1 MSRKFKILFVSFL
14 FLAGVIEAHS
24 QNSNNFGT
32 PKNAWLTIRS
42 GISTFSDDSF
52 YGGGI
57 SLSYSKR
64 HYLISSRYLY
74 FKRHQYEPLNADE
87 SQSNAQLDH
96 NAEFAALFGYI
107 LNKRYFK
114 FMASA
119 GLGYTTWT
127 SKNHQKD
134 SGLSLPLEVGLFVS
148 PLPILGFG
156 IQFVS
161 NLNQTHNLNGI
172 LISVELGKLW

>member
-1 MSRKFKILFVSFL
+1 MFRKLKILFVF
-14 FLAGVIEAHS
+14 FIFIAGVIEAHS
-24 QNSNNFGT
+24 QNLNTFDT
-32 PKNAWLTIRS
+32 KKNAWLTIRS
-42 GISTFSDDSF
+42 GISTFSDEPF
-52 YGGGI
+52 YGGGM
-57 SLSYSKR
+57 SLSYSKH

-74 FKRHQYEPLNADE
+74 FKRNQYEPLKTNG

-96 NAEFAALFGYI
+96 NAEFSALFGYI

-127 SKNHQKD
+127 RKGHRKD
-134 SGLSLPLEVGLFVS
+134 SSLSLPLEVGLFIS

-156 IQFVS
+156 MQFIS
-161 NLNQTHNLNGI
+161 NFNQTYNLNGI
-172 LISVELGKLW
+172 LISIELGKLW